1 MSKILL
7 NIVRRSPQDRQKM
20 VLKIVQSSFKD
31 RPQDLTQDDPRF
43 LAKNFANDRT
53 HDLAHD
59 RSQDRY

>member
-1 MSKILL
+1 
-7 NIVRRSPQDRQKM
+7 M

-53 HDLAHD
+53 HDLAHGLAHD